1 MFPWD
6 LRFSMASSSV
16 ATMPRID
23 HDQSHDPWCD
33 LRPIRPHLIN
43 TSTPNSP
50 PTQQSE
56 SSPKSRS
63 LETEVSGTSSGGSGK
78 VGDLIQMWRVME
90 AEAISPTNK
99 GNQQHLVFEERNGS
113 WEACD
118 DVTGWESDLTVES
131 DREQGSLKK
140 REKERAFGG
149 AGILDGNHLLK
160 VRGRH
165 ITQKLFEKL
174 ECERKNEIDCMKQK
188 HAVSG
193 FAHRKKLN
201 VSSNC

>member
-1 MFPWD
+1 
-6 LRFSMASSSV
+6 MASSSV

-23 HDQSHDPWCD
+23 HDQNHDPWRD

-43 TSTPNSP
+43 TSSPNSP
-50 PTQQSE
+50 TAQHSE

-63 LETEVSGTSSGGSGK
+63 LETEVSGASSGGSGK

-99 GNQQHLVFEERNGS
+99 GNQQHLAFEERSGC
-113 WEACD
+113 WETCD

-131 DREQGSLKK
+131 DREHGSVKK

-160 VRGRH
+160 VRGRQ

-174 ECERKNEIDCMKQK
+174 ECERKNEVHCMKEK

-201 VSSNC
+201 VSSICSLIFTV